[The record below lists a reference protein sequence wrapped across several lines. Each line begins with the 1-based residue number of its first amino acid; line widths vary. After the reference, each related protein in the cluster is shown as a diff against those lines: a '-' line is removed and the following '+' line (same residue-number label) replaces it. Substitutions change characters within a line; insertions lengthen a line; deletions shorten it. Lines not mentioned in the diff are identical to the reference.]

1 MWTYVRFLSFFNR
14 GHTRLTTISAD
25 CKSLAPI
32 WETVAEDFASEPN
45 VLIAKVD
52 AESPDSKATAED
64 QGVQSY
70 PTIKYFPAGSKEPE
84 AYAGGRTEA
93 DFIKFLNDKAGTHR
107 AVGGGLDAT
116 GGTIAAMDAVVSK
129 VLQSGE
135 DFGTGVQDIKKA
147 AASITAD
154 YKDYYVKVAEK
165 LSGNQGYVDK
175 ELSRIQGL
183 LAKGGLAP
191 TKKDDLISRSN
202 ILRKFIAKKD
212 EAVDAAKDAVNSVK
226 EEL

>member
-1 MWTYVRFLSFFNR
+1 MDVWLYSYPTTPGSDTDN
-14 GHTRLTTISAD
+14 LTTD
-25 CKSLAPI
+25 CKTLAPI
-32 WETVAEDFASEPN
+32 WETVAEDFAAESN

-52 AESPDSKATAED
+52 AESPDSKATAES
-64 QGVQSY
+64 QGVKSY
-70 PTIKYFPAGSKEPE
+70 PTIKFFPAGSTEPE
-84 AYAGGRTEA
+84 AYAGGRSEA
-93 DFIKFLNDKAGTHR
+93 DFVTFMNGKAGTHR

-116 GGTIAAMDAVVSK
+116 GGTIAAMDAIVSK
-129 VLQSGE
+129 VLESKDGIAS
-135 DFGTGVQDIKKA
+135 GVQDIKAA

-175 ELSRIQGL
+175 ELARLQSL

-191 TKKDDLISRSN
+191 EKKDDLVSRSN

-212 EAVDAAKDAVNSVK
+212 EVVDAIK